1 MYRQYINLICNVNLI
16 TKQKQLMSKLEDNKQ
31 LIDNKKSEEMIIVN

>member
-16 TKQKQLMSKLEDNKQ
+16 TEHKQLMSKLEDNKQ